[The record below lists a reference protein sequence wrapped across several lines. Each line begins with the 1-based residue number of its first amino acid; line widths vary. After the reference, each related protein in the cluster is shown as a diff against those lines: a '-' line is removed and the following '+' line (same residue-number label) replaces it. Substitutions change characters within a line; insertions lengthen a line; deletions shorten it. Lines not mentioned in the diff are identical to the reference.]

1 MVSLDGDVILVTCN
15 GQTFYINVE
24 TKQEQV
30 SQKVAKKDK
39 SSFIYNI
46 ANPTTGLVFLKL
58 KVLLRS
64 AVYFV
69 FPIV

>member
-1 MVSLDGDVILVTCN
+1 MKRWIFFLSLDEDVILVTYTN

-24 TKQEQV
+24 TRQEQV

-46 ANPTTGLVFLKL
+46 ANPTTGLVFLK
-58 KVLLRS
+58 
-64 AVYFV
+64 
-69 FPIV
+69 